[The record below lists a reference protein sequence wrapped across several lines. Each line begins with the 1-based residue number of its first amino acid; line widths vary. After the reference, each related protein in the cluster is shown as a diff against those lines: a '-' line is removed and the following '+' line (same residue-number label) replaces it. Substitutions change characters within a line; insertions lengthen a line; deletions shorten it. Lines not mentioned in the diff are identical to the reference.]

1 MTKGFTDKSGKFRP
15 TENKNGVRKS
25 RDQTAKTQG
34 VKIDSGTRM
43 KRDSSKELEKMFAI
57 SSVVSKETIDR
68 EYDDFTSGITD
79 YGSADIATAVE
90 KFKEVG
96 LGGRELA
103 DRVREWSDETETPI
117 GDVDV
122 VYVAYDYILQNAR
135 NEIDSVLGFDISN
148 DIEGG
153 TEFYV
158 AGNYMATSYDY
169 STEAVDQLR
178 GVLKKASK
186 SDLKKLSENVFVR
199 SFLNDVDVFRG

>member
-1 MTKGFTDKSGKFRP
+1 LKGFKDKSGKFRP

-25 RDQTAKTQG
+25 RDQSAKTQG
-34 VKIDSGTRM
+34 VKINSGTRM
-43 KRDSSKELEKMFAI
+43 KRDSNKELEKMFAI
-57 SSVVSKETIDR
+57 SSVVSKESMDR
-68 EYDDFTSGITD
+68 EYDSFTSSITD
-79 YGSADIATAVE
+79 YGSGDISTAVE

-96 LGGRELA
+96 LSGRELA

-148 DIEGG
+148 DIKGG

-169 STEAVDQLR
+169 SEEAVEQLR
-178 GVLKKASK
+178 DVLKKASK
-186 SDLKKLSENVFVR
+186 SDLKKLSETIFVR